1 VLAEDGAEALADLGL
16 EDLGLEDLGLEDLGL
31 EDLGLATSR
40 RSRDARPRPKP
51 YTGVFAG

>member
-1 VLAEDGAEALADLGL
+1 VLAEDGAEALA
-16 EDLGLEDLGLEDLGL
+16 DLGLEDLGLEDLGL